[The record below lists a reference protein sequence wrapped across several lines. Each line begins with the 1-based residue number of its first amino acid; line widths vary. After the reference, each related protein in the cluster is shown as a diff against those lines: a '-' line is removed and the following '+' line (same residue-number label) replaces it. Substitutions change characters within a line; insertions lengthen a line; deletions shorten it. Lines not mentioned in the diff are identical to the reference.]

1 MTKRLSIIIVF
12 LITFSATVFAQ
23 MPSPSPSLKGYG
35 LSIFKVE
42 SGLYPFVQAYI
53 RTFDENLNPLVN
65 LNELNIGLMVKGRVY
80 DVSKRQYVIQSI
92 RNRQEAVRSILVM
105 DTSGTMSG
113 APFESAL
120 SAAARFIDAKRP
132 QDQVAII
139 ALSDNKDGY
148 ELVSNFERDPSALGR
163 RLADVVATNKV
174 TRLYD
179 AVAAAMLLSGG
190 VGAGGETTNDA
201 SYIAST
207 SIILFSDGKDEG
219 SAITRSDL
227 MTRITSLEI
236 PIPIYS
242 LSYTNTSIE
251 FLKNMQA
258 LSKNTF
264 GKFYDIGE
272 AYETM
277 TQTVESIQDI
287 IQNDYVLTFRSYLP
301 VDGEEHKLK
310 IGVEYPARSGKMRY
324 TNSAFESIS
333 PPNFKGILE
342 AQERLDQAIPALPDS
357 NPYMKNP
364 YADAIAAEVS
374 KDVENISQ

>member
-1 MTKRLSIIIVF
+1 MIKKISLIVIFLMTYSTAV
-12 LITFSATVFAQ
+12 SAQT
-23 MPSPSPSLKGYG
+23 PTPSLRGYG

-53 RTFDENLNPLVN
+53 RTFDQNLNPLVN

-105 DTSGTMSG
+105 DTSGTMKG
-113 APFESAL
+113 TPFESAL

-148 ELVSNFERDPSALGR
+148 ELISNFERDPSALGR
-163 RLADVVATNKV
+163 RLADVVANNKV

-207 SIILFSDGKDEG
+207 SIVLFSDGKDEG

-242 LSYTNTSIE
+242 LSYTNSDIE
-251 FLKNMQA
+251 QLKNMQA

-264 GKFYDIGE
+264 GKYYDIGE

-287 IQNDYVLTFRSYLP
+287 LQNDYVLTFRAYLP

-310 IGVEYPARSGKMRY
+310 IGIEYPARSGKMRY
-324 TNSAFESIS
+324 TNSVFESIS
-333 PPNFKGILE
+333 PPNLKGILE
-342 AQERLDQAIPALPDS
+342 AQERIDQAIPALPDS

-364 YADAIAAEVS
+364 YADSIAEKAS
-374 KDVENISQ
+374 VEAGQISQ